1 MEDCEPQELLMQNVQ
16 DIRKR
21 LLDTERNLKKLSKIE
36 KRGNYDEYVLLL
48 ISANMLV
55 IQNAKNVRNVLI

>member
-1 MEDCEPQELLMQNVQ
+1 MEDCEPQELLTQNVQ

-21 LLDTERNLKKLSKIE
+21 LLDTESNLKKLSKIE

>member
-55 IQNAKNVRNVLI
+55 IQNAKNVRNLLI